1 LVDEFGPGHPFG
13 EQVANVDRAVRD
25 CQSVAQR
32 YSANDDDDDNHVYQ
46 GFRSGQLLDRS
57 QVGSIS
63 LGPYTYTQ
71 VSSKYA
77 SVSSLIS
84 IYAHPNKSDTA
95 GEAHPGLSSDT
106 RFDILARTALGTLE
120 QHIRR
125 ETDWERD
132 EHVRE
137 RDQLQQQ
144 QQQLQ
149 IVCQEGQGT
158 RAQRPHHRQTRRGR
172 RGPRNNCLE
181 QQQREVSA
189 NRSGQMSESLVHC
202 NQGVQVNGRHGSG
215 LREQIIGNHPAEV
228 NDRTVESFGESSRNQ
243 GQHREFQPG
252 IVRPGIQNPSQIKS
266 NHSDEMSHRQGVYN
280 QVRQHHGQGHPE
292 HRIQPQRI
300 QGERPTDLQEHFRAY
315 GLDPRFPM
323 ISPTLPPLPPV
334 DFTGIPFD
342 RYPQHLADQ
351 ILNHVYQVGRPER
364 PGEARLSNQNTEQQW
379 RFAQHHQTPVEI
391 SESFN
396 QQGWGRPN
404 EDEHVRPVLQEIEG
418 QLLRGNSSQGVS
430 DGMQARMESYSR
442 RHGPT
447 ARRGNREFATFL
459 DEMNQQPPHPETQRL
474 RGDTFNGEPA
484 LSLHPPTP
492 TVLHALAERG
502 TIQPRALVN
511 DQTLSVGSRPGPVR
525 GNSFQSGLLS
535 QPTFDANHSRSTTLN
550 ESGSTG
556 SEESRGRSSVRSSA
570 ADQRRSNVSS
580 VVGGTMLQPRPLSRL
595 TILGDSGVYSC
606 DPSPVA
612 PRDRRLFESR
622 ASSPGGGNRVRGQG
636 DHRSASTGYMG

>member
-1 LVDEFGPGHPFG
+1 MDEFGPGHPFR
-13 EQVANVDRAVRD
+13 EQVASVDRAVRD

-32 YSANDDDDDNHVYQ
+32 YSANDDGDDNYVYQ

-57 QVGSIS
+57 RIGSVS
-63 LGPYTYTQ
+63 LGPYIYTQ
-71 VSSKYA
+71 VPSKYA

-84 IYAHPNKSDTA
+84 IYAHPNKSDTV

-106 RFDILARTALGTLE
+106 RFGILARTALGALE
-120 QHIRR
+120 QHMRR
-125 ETDWERD
+125 ETDRERD
-132 EHVRE
+132 GHVSE
-137 RDQLQQQ
+137 RDQL

-149 IVCQEGQGT
+149 IVCQEGQGVQ
-158 RAQRPHHRQTRRGR
+158 AQRPHHRQTRRGR

-189 NRSGQMSESLVHC
+189 NRSGQMSESLLHG
-202 NQGVQVNGRHGSG
+202 NQGVQVNGRHDSG
-215 LREQIIGNHPAEV
+215 IREQIIGHHPAEV
-228 NDRTVESFGESSRNQ
+228 NDRIVESFGGSSRNQ
-243 GQHREFQPG
+243 GQHREFQPCT
-252 IVRPGIQNPSQIKS
+252 VRPGSQNPSQIMN
-266 NHSDEMSHRQGVYN
+266 NHSDEMSHRQGDHN
-280 QVRQHHGQGHPE
+280 QVRQHHGQGYPE
-292 HRIQPQRI
+292 HRIQPQRV

-364 PGEARLSNQNTEQQW
+364 PGETRLSNQNTEQQW
-379 RFAQHHQTPVEI
+379 RFTQHNQAPVEV
-391 SESFN
+391 SEGFN
-396 QQGWGRPN
+396 QQGLGRPN
-404 EDEHVRPVLQEIEG
+404 EDEHVLPVQQKIQD
-418 QLLRGNSSQGVS
+418 QLLQANSSQGVS
-430 DGMQARMESYSR
+430 DGMQARVESYPR
-442 RHGPT
+442 RHRPT
-447 ARRGNREFATFL
+447 ARRGNRAFATSL
-459 DEMNQQPPHPETQRL
+459 DEMNQQPPHPETQHL
-474 RGDTFNGEPA
+474 RGDMFNSEPP

-492 TVLHALAERG
+492 AVLRALAEVG
-502 TIQPRALVN
+502 TIQPRALVR

-535 QPTFDANHSRSTTLN
+535 QPTFDANHGRSTALN

-556 SEESRGRSSVRSSA
+556 SEESRGRRSVRSSA
-570 ADQRRSNVSS
+570 ADQRRSNMSS
-580 VVGGTMLQPRPLSRL
+580 IVGGTMLQPHPVNRL
-595 TILGDSGVYSC
+595 TILGDSGVYSR

-622 ASSPGGGNRVRGQG
+622 ASSPGGGNRVWGHG